1 MDRSSRFPWMRGGS
15 CRRRAF
21 LMAQKQRIWKP
32 RLFRLG
38 LLLTLLVVAADW
50 AKLLNA
56 FENQLFDRRAKY
68 CRQFTPPPTD
78 RIVHIDIDDDSLNEI
93 GAWPWPREKLARIMD
108 EIVLA
113 KPKVI
118 GMDMY
123 FPEAQRTEGEPQ
135 PDGSVKLVPNDEL
148 FASSLKRAG
157 NVLIPISVRFA
168 NAKPPDPLFLR
179 VQGILEN

>member
-1 MDRSSRFPWMRGGS
+1 
-15 CRRRAF
+15 
-21 LMAQKQRIWKP
+21 MAQKQRIWKP

-38 LLLTLLVVAADW
+38 LLLTLLVIAADW
-50 AKLLNA
+50 AKQLNA

-108 EIVLA
+108 EIALA

-123 FPEAQRTEGEPQ
+123 FPEAQRTEGVPQ
-135 PDGSVKLVPNDEL
+135 SDGSIKLVANDEL
-148 FASSLKRAG
+148 FAASLKRAG

-168 NAKPPDPLFLR
+168 NANPPDPLFLR
-179 VQGILEN
+179 VQKLLESDLELTQQQIAV